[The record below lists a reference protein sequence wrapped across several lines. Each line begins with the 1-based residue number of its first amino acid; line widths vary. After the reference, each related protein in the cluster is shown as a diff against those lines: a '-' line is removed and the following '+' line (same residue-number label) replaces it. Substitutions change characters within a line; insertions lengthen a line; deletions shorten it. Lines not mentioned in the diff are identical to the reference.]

1 MNKTDILNSITRTFH
16 SATFKVKQ
24 HSPEILVTA
33 GLVGVVVSA
42 VTACKATT
50 KLAAI
55 TEDTKKKAEAIHAA
69 AEKGEAECN
78 LEDGTVGIAPYSEEN
93 AKKDLAIV
101 YTKTGLQL
109 AKLYAPAVILGAA
122 SIGCILAGHN
132 IMHKRN
138 AALAAA
144 YAIVDK
150 DFKGYRGRVI
160 ERFGKDLDRELKYN
174 IKAQEVEETVT
185 NEDGTETTVKK
196 TVNSVTTDA
205 NTPSTFARCFA
216 EGNPG
221 WSKNPEHSLIWLRQQ
236 QNFLNRKLQSQG
248 WLFLNEVYEALGF
261 NITEAGS
268 VAGWVYDKDSDSF
281 SNFVDFGI
289 YDQDDE
295 RKIAF
300 VNGDEKNIWLDFN
313 PDGNVWELMKSRG
326 LGFRRQW

>member
-1 MNKTDILNSITRTFH
+1 
-16 SATFKVKQ
+16 
-24 HSPEILVTA
+24 
-33 GLVGVVVSA
+33 
-42 VTACKATT
+42 
-50 KLAAI
+50 
-55 TEDTKKKAEAIHAA
+55 
-69 AEKGEAECN
+69 
-78 LEDGTVGIAPYSEEN
+78 
-93 AKKDLAIV
+93 
-101 YTKTGLQL
+101 
-109 AKLYAPAVILGAA
+109 
-122 SIGCILAGHN
+122 
-132 IMHKRN
+132 MHKRN

-196 TVNSVTTDA
+196 TVNSVTTDT
-205 NTPSTFARCFA
+205 NMPSTFARCFA

-236 QNFLNRKLQSQG
+236 QNFLNRKLKSQG

-268 VAGWVYDKDSDSF
+268 VAGWVYDKDSDEF